1 MSDFR
6 HTRDHVDHDAERAL
20 REWAF
25 KDAAEE
31 DRALEEYESLSW
43 GVSGSSASVICSHP
57 TIDEML
63 GKAA

>member
-1 MSDFR
+1 MSLKRSQDR
-6 HTRDHVDHDAERAL
+6 VDHDAERAL

-31 DRALEEYESLSW
+31 DRALEDYESRAC
-43 GVSGSSASVICSHP
+43 GVSRSSASVICSHP
-57 TIDEML
+57 TTDEML